1 VEEQQPTVGNPALLQ
16 IPQVPSNRSQV
27 SDRPS
32 VSIHRLLQYSNQRPK
47 RFLPSITSQMKRDAP
62 QQFE

>member
-1 VEEQQPTVGNPALLQ
+1 LQ

-27 SDRPS
+27 SDRRS

-47 RFLPSITSQMKRDAP
+47 RLLPSITGQMKRDAP
-62 QQFE
+62 QEFE